1 MEEWVGE
8 RWHRF
13 IARVADATYPEAA
26 VPLEQVQRAV
36 QMLFRAGGG
45 DALVRVVP
53 ATAQKVGGPRGW
65 LQKMAGAGERAPTP
79 TLDAQTLALP
89 PVLAV
94 FPDVQLNRDL
104 YLWLAAQGACHV
116 ATPAGW
122 LADNV
127 AATQRALQRFPGLR
141 TRYARLVQAHLAQ
154 RAAPSRLQGS
164 ARALEQ
170 AVQDA
175 LRASLPEG
183 GSGLARD
190 DGTSPPTSAASQASP
205 LPPASAVAPTSVTPV
220 WLWLQALHVGE
231 DAAESVADGAEPE
244 LPEARKEPDK
254 PVQQDPKRRRAQRT
268 EDTTSKDGLVMFFRA

>member
-127 AATQRALQRFPGLR
+127 AATQRALQRFPSLR

-154 RAAPSRLQGS
+154 RAAPSRL
-164 ARALEQ
+164 
-170 AVQDA
+170 
-175 LRASLPEG
+175 
-183 GSGLARD
+183 
-190 DGTSPPTSAASQASP
+190 
-205 LPPASAVAPTSVTPV
+205 
-220 WLWLQALHVGE
+220 
-231 DAAESVADGAEPE
+231 
-244 LPEARKEPDK
+244 
-254 PVQQDPKRRRAQRT
+254 
-268 EDTTSKDGLVMFFRA
+268 